1 MDGPKPRVL
10 ILLPLVGDPRDS
22 KRIAMLQEAG
32 LTVEAL
38 AFERDYH
45 QGRMPSCSVTSLGRI
60 PHGQYLRRVLR
71 LLAALPVFRRALRRS
86 DVAYASGADM
96 ALAGLVAGIGL
107 GRPMVLEV
115 GDIRAI
121 QVAPGWK
128 GALMRALDRWIARRS
143 GLLVVTAPGFAD
155 GYYRDRLRVAIPSLV
170 IENKLDAQVMPA
182 HDVASAAKS
191 PPLRAADGTRRPIRV
206 GYFGVLR
213 CDWSWNLLEAM
224 ATRHPDEITLVVA
237 GYPMSPPDLVERAKA
252 LPNAT
257 YLGQYRSPQD
267 LPSMYERVDVVWMC
281 YPDPSLR
288 DPEWRWAQEIC
299 RSNRFYESCYFRT
312 PTIALAQG
320 ADGVEVARLGI
331 GLVLRDPADASIIE
345 AIRAISDADLDAW
358 RERLAALPRA
368 IFIYTDESERL
379 GRAVMDLA
387 AGRAL
392 SPVLPGRPAPP
403 PA

>member
-1 MDGPKPRVL
+1 
-10 ILLPLVGDPRDS
+10 
-22 KRIAMLQEAG
+22 
-32 LTVEAL
+32 
-38 AFERDYH
+38 
-45 QGRMPSCSVTSLGRI
+45 
-60 PHGQYLRRVLR
+60 
-71 LLAALPVFRRALRRS
+71 
-86 DVAYASGADM
+86 
-96 ALAGLVAGIGL
+96 
-107 GRPMVLEV
+107 
-115 GDIRAI
+115 
-121 QVAPGWK
+121 
-128 GALMRALDRWIARRS
+128 
-143 GLLVVTAPGFAD
+143 
-155 GYYRDRLRVAIPSLV
+155 
-170 IENKLDAQVMPA
+170 
-182 HDVASAAKS
+182 
-191 PPLRAADGTRRPIRV
+191 
-206 GYFGVLR
+206 
-213 CDWSWNLLEAM
+213 M
-224 ATRHPDEITLVVA
+224 ATCHPDEITLVVA

-267 LPSMYERVDVVWMC
+267 LPSMYERVVVVWMC

-392 SPVLPGRPAPP
+392 SPLLPGRPAPP